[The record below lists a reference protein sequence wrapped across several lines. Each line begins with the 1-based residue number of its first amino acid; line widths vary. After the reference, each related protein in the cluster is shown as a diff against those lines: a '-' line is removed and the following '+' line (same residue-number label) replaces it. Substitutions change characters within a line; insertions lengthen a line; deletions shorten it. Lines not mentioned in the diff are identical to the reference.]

1 MSKALVTGAST
12 GLGREIALTLARAD
26 YDVALADREIGL
38 LDEVMKHPDLAGV
51 TAMPVEIELLSEA
64 SIRDGVA
71 AAIDGLGGLDTLV
84 NNAGRTL
91 LQKVVDVTWDEWD
104 SVIGINLK
112 GAYFA
117 TARLAEHCIEAG
129 KPGSVINIAST
140 HGLTGLAGR
149 SVYGIS
155 KGGLIQMARMLAIEW
170 ADAGI
175 RVNVVA
181 PGTVLTESRQKLLA
195 DPDLRARMQARI
207 PTGNFPEAQEI
218 ADAVLF
224 LANAGPSLTGQII
237 AVDGGLTAE

>member
-12 GLGREIALTLARAD
+12 GLGREIALTLARAG

-38 LDEVMKHPDLAGV
+38 LDEVMSHPDLSGV
-51 TAMPVEIELLSEA
+51 TAMPVELELQSEA

-71 AAIDGLGGLDTLV
+71 AAIEGLGGLDTLV

-91 LQKVVDVTWDEWD
+91 LAKVVDVTWDEWD
-104 SVIGINLK
+104 SVMGINLK
-112 GAYFA
+112 GGYFA
-117 TARLAEHCIEAG
+117 AARLAEHCIGEG

-181 PGTVLTESRQKLLA
+181 PGTVLTESRQKLLE

-207 PTGNFPEAQEI
+207 PTGNFPLAQEI

-224 LANAGPSLTGQII
+224 LASAGPSLTGQVI